1 MSITKAIYTGLARK
15 RSNQEEADRINLSL
29 QDYKFFKKIILAHI
43 KVLDTSEMPD
53 DSFFI
58 NLDHNLLTKK
68 PLNISSTDQVENSK
82 VIETHQDLDKGTSK
96 ITGMST
102 TEPKTPEEII
112 NLLGIDTTQWKL
124 SQFWNKEQNNK
135 WLISAL
141 ITKLPKEQIIQ
152 SSFLEELSKYDL
164 PIYDKI
170 DPKYLNDSASEKVCG
185 VISLQ
190 DLHFGKPGNENM
202 GELMDKAICYLI
214 SKAYANYDLQKIVF
228 VIGPDTLNM
237 DTFDGTTTK
246 GTPVENSE
254 TATKAYMKAFDAICL
269 SIGKLKHFCNKL
281 EVVFIPGN
289 HDRLSS
295 FHLIHAVSQVF
306 KMTPEIEFNTNYK
319 ERKVITYGANMIGL
333 EHGDVSSKNNPLVFA
348 TEFASEWGLA
358 THRFLYT
365 GHYHG
370 RKTKEVIT
378 ENEEQGFITRIIP
391 ALTSSDYY
399 HYHNKWTGNQRAA
412 IIHIHDHNKG
422 LISEFVFAA

>member
-1 MSITKAIYTGLARK
+1 MKIISKLVYQGLTRK
-15 RSNQEEADRINLSL
+15 NSNQKEADRLSL
-29 QDYKFFKKIILAHI
+29 SLHDYMFIKKRTLDIINNIADDQIMDDNFFKDIDGKIL
-43 KVLDTSEMPD
+43 KQKNED
-53 DSFFI
+53 
-58 NLDHNLLTKK
+58 
-68 PLNISSTDQVENSK
+68 SK
-82 VIETHQDLDKGTSK
+82 VIETHQNLDTGTSK
-96 ITGMST
+96 ITGISS
-102 TEPKTPEEII
+102 TEPRTPDEII
-112 NLLGIDTTQWKL
+112 KILGIDTRMWKL

-135 WLISAL
+135 WLVSAL
-141 ITKLPKEQIIQ
+141 ITRLPQEQIVQ
-152 SSFLEELSKYDL
+152 NSFIEELSKYEL
-164 PIYDKI
+164 PTYDKI
-170 DPKYLNDSASEKVCG
+170 NPAYLNESSSEKVCG

-202 GELMDKAICYLI
+202 GIVMDKAICYLI
-214 SKAYANYDLQKIVF
+214 GKAYANYNLEKIVF

-246 GTPVENSE
+246 GTLVENSE

-269 SIGKLKHFCNKL
+269 AIGKIKHFCDNL

-306 KMTPEIEFNTNYK
+306 KLTPEIVFNTTYK
-319 ERKVITYGANMIGL
+319 ERKVVMYYDNMLAI

-348 TEFASEWGLA
+348 TEFPKEWGSSK
-358 THRFLYT
+358 HRFLYT

-412 IIHIHDHNKG
+412 IIHIHEANKG
-422 LISEFVFAA
+422 LISEFVFTL

>member
-1 MSITKAIYTGLARK
+1 MVLITKLVYQGLKRK
-15 RSNQEEADRINLSL
+15 RSNQEEASRLELSMS
-29 QDYKFFKKIILAHI
+29 DYKTIKKEVTETIYNL
-43 KVLDTSEMPD
+43 PD
-53 DSFFI
+53 
-58 NLDHNLLTKK
+58 
-68 PLNISSTDQVENSK
+68 NISINDDLFIEIETRIANSK
-82 VIETHQDLDKGTSK
+82 NKVSKVTEVHHNEDTGTRK
-96 ITGMST
+96 ITGVSS
-102 TEPKTPEEII
+102 TEPKTPDEII
-112 NLLGIDTTQWKL
+112 NLLGIDTTRWKL

-141 ITKLPKEQIIQ
+141 ITKLPEAQIIQ
-152 SSFLEELSKYDL
+152 QSFLQQLVTYKL
-164 PIYDKI
+164 PSYPQI
-170 DPKYLNDSASEKVCG
+170 DPIHLNSASSEKVCG

-202 GELMDKAICYLI
+202 AEVMDTALLYLVG
-214 SKAYANYDLQKIVF
+214 KAYKNYYLDKIVF

-254 TATKAYMKAFDAICL
+254 VATKAYLKAFDAVCSGITR
-269 SIGKLKHFCNKL
+269 LKHFCDNL

-295 FHLIHAVSQVF
+295 YHMIHAASQVF
-306 KMTPEIEFNTNYK
+306 KNDYNITFNVEYA
-319 ERKVITYGANMIGL
+319 ERKVIVYGKNMIAL
-333 EHGDVSSKNNPLVFA
+333 EHGDVSSKNNPLVYA
-348 TEFASEWGLA
+348 VEFPTQWGNS
-358 THRFLYT
+358 TYRILYT

-378 ENEEQGFITRIIP
+378 ENEEQGFVTRIIP

-412 IIHIHDHNKG
+412 IMHIHEATKG
-422 LISEFVFAA
+422 LISEFVYTV

>member
-1 MSITKAIYTGLARK
+1 MKIISKLVYQGLTRK
-15 RSNQEEADRINLSL
+15 NSNQKEADRLGLSFH
-29 QDYKFFKKIILAHI
+29 DYMFIKKRILDIIKNITDDEIMDDDFFHNIDS
-43 KVLDTSEMPD
+43 KVLIQKNED
-53 DSFFI
+53 
-58 NLDHNLLTKK
+58 
-68 PLNISSTDQVENSK
+68 SK
-82 VIETHQDLDKGTSK
+82 VIETHQNLDNGTSK
-96 ITGMST
+96 ITGISS
-102 TEPKTPEEII
+102 TEPKTPDEII
-112 NLLGIDTTQWKL
+112 KILGIDTTIWKL

-135 WLISAL
+135 WLVSAL
-141 ITKLPKEQIIQ
+141 ITRLPQEQIVQ
-152 SSFLEELSKYDL
+152 SSFIEELSKYEL
-164 PIYDKI
+164 PTYDKI
-170 DPKYLNDSASEKVCG
+170 NPAHLNESSSEKVCG

-202 GELMDKAICYLI
+202 GVVMDKAICYLI
-214 SKAYANYDLQKIVF
+214 GKAYANYNLEKIVF

-269 SIGKLKHFCNKL
+269 AIGKIKYFCNNL

-306 KMTPEIEFNTNYK
+306 KLTPEIVFNTTYK
-319 ERKVITYGANMIGL
+319 ERKVIMYHDNMIAL

-348 TEFASEWGLA
+348 TDFPKEWGSSK
-358 THRFLYT
+358 HRFLYT

-412 IIHIHDHNKG
+412 IIHIHEANKG
-422 LISEFVFAA
+422 LISEFVFTL

>member
-1 MSITKAIYTGLARK
+1 MRLISKLVYQGLTRKNSNTKEAERLGL
-15 RSNQEEADRINLSL
+15 SFN
-29 QDYKFFKKIILAHI
+29 DYMFIKKKTLEVI
-43 KVLDTSEMPD
+43 KNTSEDQMMD
-53 DSFFI
+53 DLFFANI
-58 NLDHNLLTKK
+58 DNILLKQNDVK
-68 PLNISSTDQVENSK
+68 SK
-82 VIETHQDLDKGTSK
+82 VIETHQNLDTGTSK
-96 ITGMST
+96 ITGIST
-102 TEPKTPEEII
+102 TEPKTPDEII
-112 NLLGIDTTQWKL
+112 KLLGIDTTIWKL

-135 WLISAL
+135 WLVSAL
-141 ITKLPKEQIIQ
+141 ITRLPKEQIVQ
-152 SSFLEELSKYDL
+152 NSFIEELSKYEL
-164 PIYDKI
+164 PVYDKI
-170 DPKYLNDSASEKVCG
+170 NPVYLNESSSEKVCG

-202 GELMDKAICYLI
+202 GVVVDKAICYLI
-214 SKAYANYDLQKIVF
+214 GKAYANYNLEKVIF

-246 GTPVENSE
+246 GTLVENSE
-254 TATKAYMKAFDAICL
+254 TATKAYMKAFDAVCL
-269 SIGKLKHFCNKL
+269 AIGKIKHFCDKL

-306 KMTPEIEFNTNYK
+306 KLSGDIVFNTSYR
-319 ERKVITYGANMIGL
+319 ERKVIMYHTNMIAL

-348 TEFASEWGLA
+348 TEFSKEWGNSK
-358 THRFLYT
+358 HRFLYT

-412 IIHIHDHNKG
+412 IVHIHEANKG
-422 LISEFVFAA
+422 LISEFVFTI

>member
-1 MSITKAIYTGLARK
+1 MKIISKLVYQGLIRK
-15 RSNQEEADRINLSL
+15 NSNQKEADRLSL
-29 QDYKFFKKIILAHI
+29 SLHDYMSFKKRTLDIIKNIADDQIMDDDFFKNIDSKIL
-43 KVLDTSEMPD
+43 KEK
-53 DSFFI
+53 
-58 NLDHNLLTKK
+58 N
-68 PLNISSTDQVENSK
+68 EESK
-82 VIETHQDLDKGTSK
+82 VIETHQNLDTGTSK
-96 ITGMST
+96 ITGISS
-102 TEPKTPEEII
+102 TEPRTPDEII
-112 NLLGIDTTQWKL
+112 KILGIDTRIWKL

-135 WLISAL
+135 WLVSAL
-141 ITKLPKEQIIQ
+141 ITRLPQEQIVQ
-152 SSFLEELSKYDL
+152 NSFIEELSKYEL
-164 PIYDKI
+164 PTYDKI
-170 DPKYLNDSASEKVCG
+170 NPAHLNESSSEKVCG
-185 VISLQ
+185 IISLQ

-202 GELMDKAICYLI
+202 GIVMDKAICYLI
-214 SKAYANYDLQKIVF
+214 SKAYANYNLEKIVF

-269 SIGKLKHFCNKL
+269 AIGKIKHFCNNL

-306 KMTPEIEFNTNYK
+306 KLSPEIIFNTTYK
-319 ERKVITYGANMIGL
+319 ERKVVMYYDNMIAL

-348 TEFASEWGLA
+348 TDFPKEWGSSK
-358 THRFLYT
+358 HRFLYT

-412 IIHIHDHNKG
+412 IIHIHEANKG
-422 LISEFVFAA
+422 LISEFVFTL

>member
-1 MSITKAIYTGLARK
+1 MKIISKLVYQGLTRK
-15 RSNQEEADRINLSL
+15 NSNQKEADRLCLSL
-29 QDYKFFKKIILAHI
+29 HDYMFIKKRTLDIINNIADDEIMDDVFFKDIDNRILI
-43 KVLDTSEMPD
+43 QKNE
-53 DSFFI
+53 
-58 NLDHNLLTKK
+58 
-68 PLNISSTDQVENSK
+68 ESK
-82 VIETHQDLDKGTSK
+82 VIETHQNLDTGTSK
-96 ITGMST
+96 ITGISS
-102 TEPKTPEEII
+102 TEPRTPDEII
-112 NLLGIDTTQWKL
+112 KILGIDTRIWKL

-135 WLISAL
+135 WLVSAL
-141 ITKLPKEQIIQ
+141 ITRLPQEQIVQ
-152 SSFLEELSKYDL
+152 KSFIEELSKYEL
-164 PIYDKI
+164 PTYDKI
-170 DPKYLNDSASEKVCG
+170 NPAYLNESSSEKVCG

-202 GELMDKAICYLI
+202 GIVMDKAICYLI
-214 SKAYANYDLQKIVF
+214 GKAYANYNLEKIIF

-269 SIGKLKHFCNKL
+269 AIGKIKHFCNNL

-306 KMTPEIEFNTNYK
+306 KLSPEIIFNTTYK
-319 ERKVITYGANMIGL
+319 ERKVVMYYDNMIAL

-348 TEFASEWGLA
+348 TDFPKEWGSSK
-358 THRFLYT
+358 HRFLYT

-378 ENEEQGFITRIIP
+378 ENEEQGFVTRIIP

-412 IIHIHDHNKG
+412 IIHIHEANKG
-422 LISEFVFAA
+422 LISEFVFTI

>member
-1 MSITKAIYTGLARK
+1 MKIISKLVYQGLTRK
-15 RSNQEEADRINLSL
+15 NSNQKEADRLGLSFY
-29 QDYKFFKKIILAHI
+29 DYMFIKKRTLDII
-43 KVLDTSEMPD
+43 K
-53 DSFFI
+53 
-58 NLDHNLLTKK
+58 
-68 PLNISSTDQVENSK
+68 NITDDQVMDDDFFHNIDSKALIQKNEDSK
-82 VIETHQDLDKGTSK
+82 VIETHQNLDNGTSK
-96 ITGMST
+96 ITGISS
-102 TEPKTPEEII
+102 TEPKTPDEII
-112 NLLGIDTTQWKL
+112 KILGIDTSIWKL

-135 WLISAL
+135 WLVSAL
-141 ITKLPKEQIIQ
+141 ITRLPQEQIVQ
-152 SSFLEELSKYDL
+152 SSFIEELSKYEL
-164 PIYDKI
+164 PTYDKI
-170 DPKYLNDSASEKVCG
+170 NPAHLNESSSEKVCG

-202 GELMDKAICYLI
+202 GVVMDKAICYLI
-214 SKAYANYDLQKIVF
+214 GKAYANYNLEKIVF

-246 GTPVENSE
+246 GTPIENSE

-269 SIGKLKHFCNKL
+269 AIGKIKHFCNNL

-306 KMTPEIEFNTNYK
+306 KLTPEIVFNTTYK
-319 ERKVITYGANMIGL
+319 ERKVVMYYDNMIAL

-348 TEFASEWGLA
+348 TDFPKEWGSSK
-358 THRFLYT
+358 HRFLYT

-412 IIHIHDHNKG
+412 IIHIHEANKG
-422 LISEFVFAA
+422 LISEFVFTL

>member
-1 MSITKAIYTGLARK
+1 MYNSKYLKMRIISKLVYQGLPRK
-15 RSNQEEADRINLSL
+15 NSNQKEAERLDLSIS
-29 QDYKFFKKIILAHI
+29 DYMFIKKRTLEIIKYISEDQIMDDDFFQNIDTMLFVKK
-43 KVLDTSEMPD
+43 
-53 DSFFI
+53 
-58 NLDHNLLTKK
+58 
-68 PLNISSTDQVENSK
+68 NIESK
-82 VIETHQDLDKGTSK
+82 VTEVHQNLEAGTSK
-96 ITGMST
+96 ITGIST
-102 TEPKTPEEII
+102 TEPRTPEEII
-112 NLLGIDTTQWKL
+112 KLLGIDTSKWKL

-135 WLISAL
+135 WLVSAL
-141 ITKLPKEQIIQ
+141 ITRLPQEQIIQ
-152 SSFLEELSKYDL
+152 RSFIEELVNYEL
-164 PIYDKI
+164 PVYDKI
-170 DPKYLNDSASEKVCG
+170 NPKYLNESFSEKVCG

-202 GELMDKAICYLI
+202 KDVMDHAICYLI
-214 SKAYANYDLQKIVF
+214 GKAYANYNLEKIVF

-246 GTPVENSE
+246 GTPIENSE

-269 SIGKLKHFCNKL
+269 AIGKIKHFCDNL

-306 KMTPEIEFNTNYK
+306 KLTPEITFNTNYK
-319 ERKVITYGANMIGL
+319 ERKVIMYGSNMIAL

-348 TEFASEWGLA
+348 TDFPKEWGTS

-391 ALTSSDYY
+391 ALTSSDYW

-412 IIHIHDHNKG
+412 IIHIHESNKG
-422 LISEFVFAA
+422 LISEFVYTM

>member
-1 MSITKAIYTGLARK
+1 MEIISKLVYQGLKRKKSNHEESIRLGLSIT
-15 RSNQEEADRINLSL
+15 
-29 QDYKFFKKIILAHI
+29 DYKTIKRAVVDALQNIKENTEINDDFFIAIEKTLYIPSIKKHDD
-43 KVLDTSEMPD
+43 KVLEV
-53 DSFFI
+53 
-58 NLDHNLLTKK
+58 H
-68 PLNISSTDQVENSK
+68 
-82 VIETHQDLDKGTSK
+82 HDLEKGTSK
-96 ITGMST
+96 MVGVST
-102 TEPKTPEEII
+102 FEPKTPEEVIK
-112 NLLGIDTTQWKL
+112 LLCIDTTKWKL
-124 SQFWNKEQNNK
+124 SQFWNKEQPNGK

-141 ITKLPKEQIIQ
+141 ITKLPQEQVIQ
-152 SSFLEELSKYDL
+152 SSFLEQLSQYEL
-164 PIYDKI
+164 PVYDKI
-170 DPKYLNDSASEKVCG
+170 GPAYINENSSEKVCG

-202 GELMDKAICYLI
+202 GDIMDKAIWYLI
-214 SKAYANYDLQKIVF
+214 GKAYANYNLEKVIF

-254 TATKAYMKAFDAICL
+254 VATKAYMKAFDAICL
-269 SIGKLKHFCNKL
+269 AIGKIKHFCDKL

-306 KMTPEIEFNTNYK
+306 KMTPEIIFNTSYK
-319 ERKVITYGANMIGL
+319 ERKVTMYYDNMIAL
-333 EHGDVSSKNNPLVFA
+333 EHGDISSKNNPLVYA
-348 TEFASEWGLA
+348 VEFPEEWGKS
-358 THRFLYT
+358 THRILYT

-378 ENEEQGFITRIIP
+378 ENEEQGFVTRIIP

-412 IIHIHDHNKG
+412 IIHIHEKTKG
-422 LISEFVFAA
+422 LVAEFTYTL

>member
-1 MSITKAIYTGLARK
+1 MRLISKLVYQGLTRKNSNTKEAERLGL
-15 RSNQEEADRINLSL
+15 SFN
-29 QDYKFFKKIILAHI
+29 DYMFIKKKTLEVI
-43 KVLDTSEMPD
+43 KNTSEDQMMD
-53 DSFFI
+53 DLFFANI
-58 NLDHNLLTKK
+58 DNILLKQNDVK
-68 PLNISSTDQVENSK
+68 SK
-82 VIETHQDLDKGTSK
+82 VIETHQNLDTGTSK
-96 ITGMST
+96 ITGIST
-102 TEPKTPEEII
+102 TEPKTPDEII
-112 NLLGIDTTQWKL
+112 KLLGIDTTIWKL

-135 WLISAL
+135 WLVSAL
-141 ITKLPKEQIIQ
+141 ITRLPKEQIVQ
-152 SSFLEELSKYDL
+152 NSFIEELSKYEL
-164 PIYDKI
+164 PVYDKI
-170 DPKYLNDSASEKVCG
+170 NPVYLNESSSEKVCG

-202 GELMDKAICYLI
+202 GVVVDKAICYLI
-214 SKAYANYDLQKIVF
+214 GKAYANYNLEKVIF

-254 TATKAYMKAFDAICL
+254 TATKAYMKAFDAVCL
-269 SIGKLKHFCNKL
+269 AIGKIKHFCDKL

-306 KMTPEIEFNTNYK
+306 KLSGDIVFNTSYR
-319 ERKVITYGANMIGL
+319 ERKVIMYHTNMIAL

-348 TEFASEWGLA
+348 TEFSKEWGNSK
-358 THRFLYT
+358 HRFLYT

-412 IIHIHDHNKG
+412 IVHIHEANKG
-422 LISEFVFAA
+422 LISEFVFTI

>member
-1 MSITKAIYTGLARK
+1 MYNSKYLKMRIISKLVYQGLTRK
-15 RSNQEEADRINLSL
+15 NSNQKEADRLSL
-29 QDYKFFKKIILAHI
+29 SLHDYMF
-43 KVLDTSEMPD
+43 
-53 DSFFI
+53 
-58 NLDHNLLTKK
+58 TKK
-68 PLNISSTDQVENSK
+68 RTLDIINSISEDQIMDDEFFQNIDNNLFVQPSTESK
-82 VIETHQDLDKGTSK
+82 VTEVHQNLETGTSK
-96 ITGMST
+96 ITGISS
-102 TEPKTPEEII
+102 TEPRTPEEII
-112 NLLGIDTTQWKL
+112 KLLGIDTTKWKL
-124 SQFWNKEQNNK
+124 SQFWNKEQNSK
-135 WLISAL
+135 WLVSAL
-141 ITKLPKEQIIQ
+141 ITRLPQEQIIQ
-152 SSFLEELSKYDL
+152 RSFIEELVNYEL
-164 PIYDKI
+164 PVYDKI
-170 DPKYLNDSASEKVCG
+170 NPKYLNESSSEKVCG

-202 GELMDKAICYLI
+202 GEVMDKAISYLI
-214 SKAYANYDLQKIVF
+214 GKAYANYNLEKIIF

-254 TATKAYMKAFDAICL
+254 TATKAYIKAFDAICL
-269 SIGKLKHFCNKL
+269 AIGKIKHFCDNL

-306 KMTPEIEFNTNYK
+306 KMTPEITFNANYK
-319 ERKVITYGANMIGL
+319 ERKVIMYGTNMIAL

-348 TEFASEWGLA
+348 TDFPKEWGNSK
-358 THRFLYT
+358 HRFLYT

-391 ALTSSDYY
+391 ALTSSDYW

-412 IIHIHDHNKG
+412 IIHIHESKKG
-422 LISEFVFAA
+422 LISEFVFTM

>member
-1 MSITKAIYTGLARK
+1 MKIISKLVYQGLTRK
-15 RSNQEEADRINLSL
+15 NSNQKEADRLGLSFHDYMFIKKRTLDIINNIA
-29 QDYKFFKKIILAHI
+29 DDEIMDDDFFKNI
-43 KVLDTSEMPD
+43 
-53 DSFFI
+53 DSRMLI
-58 NLDHNLLTKK
+58 QKN
-68 PLNISSTDQVENSK
+68 EESK
-82 VIETHQDLDKGTSK
+82 VIETHQNLDNGTSK
-96 ITGMST
+96 ITGISS
-102 TEPKTPEEII
+102 TEPKTPDEII
-112 NLLGIDTTQWKL
+112 KILGIDTTKWKL
-124 SQFWNKEQNNK
+124 SQFWNKEQDKK
-135 WLISAL
+135 WLVSAL
-141 ITKLPKEQIIQ
+141 VTRLPQEQIVQ
-152 SSFLEELSKYDL
+152 NSFIEELSKYEL

-170 DPKYLNDSASEKVCG
+170 NPAYLNEASSEKVCG

-202 GELMDKAICYLI
+202 GAVVDKAICYLI
-214 SKAYANYDLQKIVF
+214 GKAYANYNLEKIIF

-237 DTFDGTTTK
+237 DTFNGTTTK

-269 SIGKLKHFCNKL
+269 AIGKIKHFCDTL

-306 KMTPEIEFNTNYK
+306 KMTSDIKFNTSYK
-319 ERKVITYGANMIGL
+319 ERKVIMYHNNMIAL
-333 EHGDVSSKNNPLVFA
+333 EHGDVSSRNNPLVFA
-348 TEFASEWGLA
+348 TDFPKEWGSSK
-358 THRFLYT
+358 HRFLYT

-412 IIHIHDHNKG
+412 IIHIHEANKG
-422 LISEFVFAA
+422 LISEFVFTM

>member
-1 MSITKAIYTGLARK
+1 MKIISKLIYQGLTRK
-15 RSNQEEADRINLSL
+15 KSNQEEADRMCLSL
-29 QDYKFFKKIILAHI
+29 HDYMFIKKRTLDIIKNITNDEIMDDDFFKNIDDKI
-43 KVLDTSEMPD
+43 
-53 DSFFI
+53 FI
-58 NLDHNLLTKK
+58 QKN
-68 PLNISSTDQVENSK
+68 EESK
-82 VIETHQDLDKGTSK
+82 VIETHQNLDTGTSK
-96 ITGMST
+96 ITGISS
-102 TEPKTPEEII
+102 TEPRTPDEII
-112 NLLGIDTTQWKL
+112 KILGIDTRIWKL

-135 WLISAL
+135 WLVSAL
-141 ITKLPKEQIIQ
+141 ITRLPQEQIVQ
-152 SSFLEELSKYDL
+152 KSFIEELSKYEL
-164 PIYDKI
+164 PTYDKI
-170 DPKYLNDSASEKVCG
+170 NPAYLNESSSEKVCG

-202 GELMDKAICYLI
+202 GIVMDKAICYLI
-214 SKAYANYDLQKIVF
+214 GKAYANYNLEKIIF

-269 SIGKLKHFCNKL
+269 AIGKMKHFCNNL

-306 KMTPEIEFNTNYK
+306 KLSPEIIFNTTYK
-319 ERKVITYGANMIGL
+319 ERKVVMYYDNMIAL

-348 TEFASEWGLA
+348 TDFPKEWGSSK
-358 THRFLYT
+358 HRFLYT

-378 ENEEQGFITRIIP
+378 ENEEQGFVTRIIP

-412 IIHIHDHNKG
+412 IIHIHEANKG
-422 LISEFVFAA
+422 LISEFVFTI

>member
-1 MSITKAIYTGLARK
+1 MRIISKLVYQGLPRK
-15 RSNQEEADRINLSL
+15 NSNQKEAERLDLLISDYMFIKKRTLEVIKYMSEEQIMD
-29 QDYKFFKKIILAHI
+29 DDFFQNIDTMLFIKKDI
-43 KVLDTSEMPD
+43 E
-53 DSFFI
+53 
-58 NLDHNLLTKK
+58 
-68 PLNISSTDQVENSK
+68 SK
-82 VIETHQDLDKGTSK
+82 VTEVHQNLETGTSK
-96 ITGMST
+96 ITGIST
-102 TEPKTPEEII
+102 TEPRTPEEII
-112 NLLGIDTTQWKL
+112 KLLGIDTSKWKL

-135 WLISAL
+135 WLVSAL
-141 ITKLPKEQIIQ
+141 ITRLPQEQIIQ
-152 SSFLEELSKYDL
+152 RLFIEELVNYEL
-164 PIYDKI
+164 PVYDKI
-170 DPKYLNDSASEKVCG
+170 NPKYLNESSSEKVCG

-202 GELMDKAICYLI
+202 GEVMDHAICYLI
-214 SKAYANYDLQKIVF
+214 GKAYANYNLEKIVF

-246 GTPVENSE
+246 GTPIENSE

-269 SIGKLKHFCNKL
+269 AIGKIKHFCDNL

-306 KMTPEIEFNTNYK
+306 KLTSEITFNTNYK
-319 ERKVITYGANMIGL
+319 ERKVIMYGSNMIAL

-348 TEFASEWGLA
+348 TDFSKEWGNS

-391 ALTSSDYY
+391 ALTSSDYW

-412 IIHIHDHNKG
+412 IIHIHESKKG
-422 LISEFVFAA
+422 LISEFVYTM

>member
-1 MSITKAIYTGLARK
+1 MKIISKLVYQGLTRK
-15 RSNQEEADRINLSL
+15 KSNQEEADRLGLSL
-29 QDYKFFKKIILAHI
+29 HDYMFIKKGTLDIIKNITDDQVMDDDFFKDIDNKIL
-43 KVLDTSEMPD
+43 KQKNE
-53 DSFFI
+53 
-58 NLDHNLLTKK
+58 
-68 PLNISSTDQVENSK
+68 ESK
-82 VIETHQDLDKGTSK
+82 VIETHQNLDTGTSK
-96 ITGMST
+96 ITGISS
-102 TEPKTPEEII
+102 TEPRTPDEII
-112 NLLGIDTTQWKL
+112 KILGIDTRIWKL

-135 WLISAL
+135 WLVSAL
-141 ITKLPKEQIIQ
+141 ITRLPQEQIVQ
-152 SSFLEELSKYDL
+152 NSFIEELSKYEL
-164 PIYDKI
+164 PTYDKI
-170 DPKYLNDSASEKVCG
+170 NPAHLNESSSEKVCG

-202 GELMDKAICYLI
+202 GVVMDKAICYLI
-214 SKAYANYDLQKIVF
+214 GKAYSNYNLEKIVF

-269 SIGKLKHFCNKL
+269 AIGKIKHFCNNL

-306 KMTPEIEFNTNYK
+306 KLTPEIVFNTTYK
-319 ERKVITYGANMIGL
+319 ERKVVMYYDNMIAI

-348 TEFASEWGLA
+348 TEFPKEWGLSK
-358 THRFLYT
+358 HRFLYT

-412 IIHIHDHNKG
+412 IIHIHESNKG
-422 LISEFVFAA
+422 LISEFVFTL

>member
-1 MSITKAIYTGLARK
+1 MRIISKLVYQGLTRK
-15 RSNQEEADRINLSL
+15 NSNQKEADRLSL
-29 QDYKFFKKIILAHI
+29 SLHDYMFIKKRTLEII
-43 KVLDTSEMPD
+43 K
-53 DSFFI
+53 
-58 NLDHNLLTKK
+58 
-68 PLNISSTDQVENSK
+68 NISDDEIMDDDFFNNIDKSFIVLKKDVESK
-82 VIETHQDLDKGTSK
+82 VTETHQNLDAGTSK
-96 ITGMST
+96 ITGISS

-112 NLLGIDTTQWKL
+112 KLLGIDTTKWKL
-124 SQFWNKEQNNK
+124 SQFWNKEQNSK
-135 WLISAL
+135 WLVSAL
-141 ITKLPKEQIIQ
+141 ITRLPQEQIIQ
-152 SSFLEELSKYDL
+152 KSFIEELANYEL
-164 PIYDKI
+164 PVYDKI
-170 DPKYLNDSASEKVCG
+170 NPKYLNEASSEKVCG

-202 GELMDKAICYLI
+202 GEVMDKAICYLI
-214 SKAYANYDLQKIVF
+214 GKAYANYNLEKVIF

-269 SIGKLKHFCNKL
+269 AIGKIKHFCDNL

-306 KMTPEIEFNTNYK
+306 KMTPEITFNTNYK
-319 ERKVITYGANMIGL
+319 ERKVILYGTNMIAL

-348 TEFASEWGLA
+348 TDFPKEWGSS

-391 ALTSSDYY
+391 ALTSSDYW

-412 IIHIHDHNKG
+412 IIHIHESNKG
-422 LISEFVFAA
+422 LISEFVYTL

>member
-1 MSITKAIYTGLARK
+1 MRIISKLVYQGLTRK
-15 RSNQEEADRINLSL
+15 NSNQKEADRLSL
-29 QDYKFFKKIILAHI
+29 SLHDYMF
-43 KVLDTSEMPD
+43 
-53 DSFFI
+53 
-58 NLDHNLLTKK
+58 TKK
-68 PLNISSTDQVENSK
+68 RTLDIINSISEDQIMDDEFFQNIDNNLFVQPSTESK
-82 VIETHQDLDKGTSK
+82 VTEVHQNLETGTSK
-96 ITGMST
+96 ITGISS
-102 TEPKTPEEII
+102 TEPRTPEEII
-112 NLLGIDTTQWKL
+112 KLLGIDTTKWKL
-124 SQFWNKEQNNK
+124 SQFWNKEQNSK
-135 WLISAL
+135 WLVSAL
-141 ITKLPKEQIIQ
+141 ITRLPQEQIIQ
-152 SSFLEELSKYDL
+152 RSFIEELVNYEL
-164 PIYDKI
+164 PVYDKI
-170 DPKYLNDSASEKVCG
+170 NPKYLNESSSEKVCG

-202 GELMDKAICYLI
+202 GEVMDKAISYLI
-214 SKAYANYDLQKIVF
+214 GKAYANYNLEKIIF

-254 TATKAYMKAFDAICL
+254 TATKAYIKAFDAICL
-269 SIGKLKHFCNKL
+269 AIGKIKHFCDNL

-306 KMTPEIEFNTNYK
+306 KMTPEITFNANYK
-319 ERKVITYGANMIGL
+319 ERKVIMYGTNMIAL

-348 TEFASEWGLA
+348 TDFPKEWGNSK
-358 THRFLYT
+358 HRFLYT

-391 ALTSSDYY
+391 ALTSSDYW

-412 IIHIHDHNKG
+412 IIHIHESKKG
-422 LISEFVFAA
+422 LISEFVFTM